1 MQNLALIKLAKF
13 RPYCLSLPWL
23 SILFLSYLQSR
34 YLEKPMEIARI
45 VARCL
50 WEESRL
56 LQTAATAAQVRPGKK
71 HSAVEMCFL
80 SLLCTKMCLLL

>member
-1 MQNLALIKLAKF
+1 
-13 RPYCLSLPWL
+13 
-23 SILFLSYLQSR
+23 
-34 YLEKPMEIARI
+34 MEIARI

-71 HSAVEMCFL
+71 HSATEDVLPFCVQRCACSYMVVRVYTALQVEVGVNGVFGVFKFYTMKKTFFF
-80 SLLCTKMCLLL
+80 S

>member
-1 MQNLALIKLAKF
+1 M
-13 RPYCLSLPWL
+13 LS
-23 SILFLSYLQSR
+23 SAYEEVNRVGFFLSYLQSR

-56 LQTAATAAQVRPGKK
+56 LQTAATAAQVRLGR
-71 HSAVEMCFL
+71 SAALVKMAFL
-80 SLLCTKMCLLL
+80 SGYKDVPALLI